1 MLGDGS
7 LAVLRVDHA
16 QGVGR
21 GREAVADGLELLLED
36 LGDAGQ
42 DVDVLALDGREAEAA
57 VDDQLRALGH
67 LGHLQPGLVDLVL
80 EVLADAALDRGVTD
94 DSSVEAPSDALHRH
108 VVVRRADAAR
118 GEHDV
123 VAGLEVGDGGGDLV
137 ELVGHGEDATHR
149 DADAAQLAGQER
161 RVGVHPLPRE
171 DLVPDDQDT
180 RRPVHAPSYT
190 EIASLRKSLA
200 PIFTFTTAGLPAPSA
215 RSSAGRISSGRST
228 HSPCPPRAWIIW
240 S

>member
-1 MLGDGS
+1 
-7 LAVLRVDHA
+7 
-16 QGVGR
+16 
-21 GREAVADGLELLLED
+21 
-36 LGDAGQ
+36 
-42 DVDVLALDGREAEAA
+42 
-57 VDDQLRALGH
+57 DDQLRALGH

-80 EVLADAALDRGVTD
+80 EVLADAALDRRVTD
-94 DSSVEAPSDALHRH
+94 DSSLETPRDAFHRH
-108 VVVRRADAAR
+108 VVVGGADAAR

-137 ELVGHGEDATHR
+137 ELAGRGGVAPPGGPGP
-149 DADAAQLAGQER
+149 AQPAGRER
-161 RVGVHPLPRE
+161 GLGVHPLPRE
-171 DLVPDDQDT
+171 DLVPDDQDP